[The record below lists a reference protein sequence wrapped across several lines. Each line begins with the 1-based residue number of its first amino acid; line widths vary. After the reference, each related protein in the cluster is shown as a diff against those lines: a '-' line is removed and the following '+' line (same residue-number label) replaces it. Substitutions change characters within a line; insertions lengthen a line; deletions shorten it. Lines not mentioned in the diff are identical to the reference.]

1 MDDFD
6 ENEDRLWRSLMRLN
20 GALPRLL
27 EADLVRGAGLSLS
40 EFAILLVLTEA
51 GADGRRMSDLAHAG
65 RLSPSRATR
74 VVAEL
79 EHRGL
84 VEKSQSESDAR
95 GNVAVATAAGR
106 EAFRSA
112 YPIQINRAREILFDH
127 LSAKEVAGLADSLS
141 ELLSRVGAAER

>member
-6 ENEDRLWRSLMRLN
+6 EQENILWRSLMRLN

-27 EADLVRGAGLSLS
+27 EEDLVRGAGLSLS

-51 GADGRRMSDLAHAG
+51 GADGLRMSDLALSSG
-65 RLSPSRATR
+65 ISPSRATR

-84 VEKSQSESDAR
+84 VEKSRSESDAR
-95 GNVAVATAAGR
+95 GNTAVATQAGR
-106 EAFRSA
+106 KAFRAA
-112 YPIQINRAREILFDH
+112 YPLQVNRAREILFDH
-127 LSAKEVAGLADSLS
+127 LEPASLEAMAEALAQLLGRVNAKQ
-141 ELLSRVGAAER
+141 R

>member
-1 MDDFD
+1 MKDFD
-6 ENEDRLWRSLMRLN
+6 EQEDRLWRNLMRLN

-51 GADGRRMSDLAHAG
+51 GSAGRRMSDLAHAG

-79 EHRGL
+79 ERRGL
-84 VEKSQSESDAR
+84 VAKSQSESDAR
-95 GNVAVATAAGR
+95 GNVAVATPAGR
-106 EAFRSA
+106 KALRAA
-112 YPIQINRAREILFDH
+112 YPIQVERAREILFDH
-127 LSAKEVAGLADSLS
+127 LTPTDVARLADALS
-141 ELLSRVGAAER
+141 EVLGRVGAAER